1 MYFGMTGYKI
11 PIDKRYDCSSWSFSI
26 TKGYS
31 ASVRAGFILYKKSYG
46 SSVSAI
52 GSIMNELHSMTNGL
66 YSEWS
71 WFGQM
76 QLWDMMMAKPYNDTT
91 SWVGAL

>member
-11 PIDKRYDCSSWSFSI
+11 PIDKRPDCSAWSFSI

-31 ASVRAGFILYKKSYG
+31 ASIRAGFILYKKAP
-46 SSVSAI
+46 SSNVVAV
-52 GSIMNELHSMTNGL
+52 GNIMDVTHSMTHGL

-76 QLWDMMMAKPYNDTT
+76 QLFEMIMSKPLNDTT
-91 SWVGAL
+91 SWVGA